1 MECFARFRSTR
12 MGRFHEFFWLFC
24 GVWLKGFV
32 GLGGSGGIVDLQF
45 IVVSNITLS
54 ITDTSSLFKIL
65 MLGVRTNKLMQ
76 VTLH

>member
-1 MECFARFRSTR
+1 MECFVRFRSTQ
-12 MGRFHEFFWLFC
+12 MGRFHEFFCFS
-24 GVWLKGFV
+24 VEWLKGFV
-32 GLGGSGGIVDLQF
+32 GLGGSGSVVDLQF

-65 MLGVRTNKLMQ
+65 MLGVRTHKLMQ